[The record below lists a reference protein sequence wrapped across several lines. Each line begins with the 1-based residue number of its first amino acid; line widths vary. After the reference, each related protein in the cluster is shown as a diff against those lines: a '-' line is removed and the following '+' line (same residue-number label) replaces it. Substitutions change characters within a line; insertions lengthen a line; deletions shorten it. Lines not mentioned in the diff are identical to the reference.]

1 MPAPAVGATLSHYRI
16 LQKLG
21 AGGMGEVYLAE
32 DTRLR
37 RQLALKFLPE
47 ELTRDGD
54 RRRRFAQE
62 ARAAAGIDHPHIA
75 AVYDIDE
82 VDGCTVIAMEYVRGQ
97 SLREAISIR
106 KLQPLAALEL
116 AVQIADALAKAH
128 ERGIVHR
135 DLKPENIMVSEDGY
149 VKVIDFGLAKLLD
162 PLSGTAP
169 IAPTAPAVPADAD
182 TETQSRVY
190 TSQGRILGTVAYM
203 SPEQA
208 RGAEVD
214 ARSDIFSFGVVLYE
228 MLSGEDP
235 FRRPSAVETLSAI
248 LRDTPPP
255 LNLPTAHTPP
265 ELQRVLR
272 RALAKDPP
280 ERYQTMKELAADLRM
295 VRERLAR
302 PRAALPPWPWLA
314 AGAVVC
320 VLLAGAVWWFT
331 RQTPPPAPLEP
342 LSVLV
347 ADFQNAT
354 GDAVFDG
361 ALEQALGIG
370 LEGASF
376 ITSYPRPQA
385 RRQAG
390 ELDAAAGGKL
400 DERLARLVCR
410 SHGIKVAVGGTIAPA
425 GGGYDLSAWALDPVT
440 GQKLASAE
448 KRVGT
453 KAEVLQAAGA
463 VAAELREGLGERR
476 PAGAQQ
482 LAGETFST
490 GSLDA
495 MNSYA
500 RAQELQYQGQ
510 YGQAMDEYRLAI
522 AHDPDL
528 GRAYSGLAALLA
540 NQGERTQAEAQFE
553 QALARVDRMSEREK
567 LRTRGSYYLF
577 RRDAARAVE
586 QYTALVAQFPA
597 DTAGHANLALAYF
610 FGGNM
615 AKAMEEG
622 RRAVEIYPRNV
633 PQRNNVA
640 LYALYAGDFAT
651 AEKEARAVLELNP
664 AFEKAS
670 LALALAQVGLGR
682 NDDARATYG
691 RLRAISPRGASFA
704 AIGLADLALYEG
716 RPQDALPELEAGRAG
731 DLAQGNA
738 GAAAQKSAVLAEALL
753 QLGRTADALSAADRA
768 VAGSRDESVLV
779 PAARVY
785 LAGGREA
792 AALKLAATLGEQWQ
806 PAPQAYGK
814 LIEAEALVRRQRARE
829 ALPLLQAAQQLSD
842 TWLGRFDLGLTNL
855 EAGAF
860 PEAHADFDACLKRR
874 GEAAAV
880 FRDDVPSF
888 RYLPPLHYYLGRAQQ
903 ELKSPQAAQS
913 YRQFLEVKARGNDPL
928 VPDAR
933 ARLQAR

>member
-1 MPAPAVGATLSHYRI
+1 MPVPAVGATLSHYRI

-32 DTRLR
+32 DLRLR
-37 RQLALKFLPE
+37 RQVALKFLPE
-47 ELTRDGD
+47 DLTRDAD

-62 ARAAAGIDHPHIA
+62 ARAAAGIEHPHIA

-106 KLQPLAALEL
+106 KLEPLQALEL

-169 IAPTAPAVPADAD
+169 SLSAAAADAD

-235 FRRPSAVETLSAI
+235 FKRPSAVETLSAI

-255 LNLPTAHTPP
+255 LNLPAARTPP
-265 ELQRVLR
+265 ELQRVIR
-272 RALAKDPP
+272 KALAKEPP
-280 ERYQTMKELAADLRM
+280 ERYQHMKELAADLRLL
-295 VRERLAR
+295 RERFSR
-302 PRAALPPWPWLA
+302 PRAALPPWPWV
-314 AGAVVC
+314 AGAALLC
-320 VLLAGAVWWFT
+320 ALLAGGAWWAARERVPAV
-331 RQTPPPAPLEP
+331 APEP

-347 ADFQNAT
+347 ADFENRT
-354 GDAVFDG
+354 GDPVFDG

-376 ITSYPRPQA
+376 ITSYSRPQA
-385 RRQAG
+385 RRQAT
-390 ELDAAAGGKL
+390 ELDRTAAGRL
-400 DERLARLVCR
+400 DDTLARLVCR
-410 SHGIKVAVGGTIAPA
+410 SHGIKVTVA
-425 GGGYDLSAWALDPVT
+425 GRVETAGDGYGLRAWALDPVT
-440 GQKLASAE
+440 GDKLAEAE
-448 KRVGT
+448 RRVDT
-453 KAEVLQAAGA
+453 KAEVLQAADL
-463 VAAELREGLGERR
+463 VATELRRGLGEQR
-476 PAGAQQ
+476 PAGEEA
-482 LAGETFST
+482 LAGETFTT

-500 RAQELQYQGQ
+500 RAQELQYAGE
-510 YGQAMDEYRLAI
+510 YARAMAEYRRAI
-522 AHDPDL
+522 EHDREL

-540 NQGERTQAEAQFE
+540 NQGDREQAEAQFE

-567 LRTRGSYYLF
+567 LRTRGGYYLF
-577 RRDAARAVE
+577 RRDPARAAE
-586 QYTALVAQFPA
+586 QYEALVEQFPA
-597 DTAGHANLALAYF
+597 DTAGHANLALAHFYA
-610 FGGNM
+610 GDM
-615 AKAMEEG
+615 ARAMAEG
-622 RRAVEIYPRNV
+622 RRAVAIYPRNV

-640 LYALYAGDFAT
+640 LYALYAGDFVT
-651 AEKEARAVLELNP
+651 AEKESRAVLEINP
-664 AFEKAS
+664 AFEKAW
-670 LALALAQVGLGR
+670 LALALAQVGLGEH
-682 NDDARATYG
+682 DQARAAYEKL
-691 RLRAISPRGASFA
+691 RLTSARGASFA

-716 RPQDALPELEAGRAG
+716 RPGEAVPLLEAGIAADRA
-731 DLAQGNA
+731 QRNP
-738 GAAAQKSAVLAEALL
+738 GAAAHKSAVLAEALL
-753 QLGRTADALSAADRA
+753 SLGRTREALAAAGTAAAD
-768 VAGSRDESVLV
+768 STQESVLV

-785 LAGGREA
+785 LAAGQDGP
-792 AALKLAATLGEQWQ
+792 ALKLASTLAGHWQ

-814 LIEAEALVRRQRARE
+814 LVLGEARLRGGSAKEALRLFQE
-829 ALPLLQAAQQLSD
+829 AQALSD
-842 TWLGRFDLGLTNL
+842 TWLGRFALGRASL
-855 EAGAF
+855 EVGGFA
-860 PEAHADFDACLKRR
+860 EAHADFDACLKRR

-880 FRDDVPSF
+880 FLDDVPTF
-888 RYLPPLHYYLGRAQQ
+888 RYLPPVLYYLGRAQQ
-903 ELKSPQAAQS
+903 ALKSPQAADS
-913 YRQFLEVKARGNDPL
+913 YKLFLDVKARGDDPL
-928 VPDAR
+928 AADAR
-933 ARLQAR
+933 ARLDRR

>member
-32 DTRLR
+32 DLRLR
-37 RQLALKFLPE
+37 RQVALKFLPE
-47 ELTRDGD
+47 ELTRDAD

-62 ARAAAGIDHPHIA
+62 ARAAAGIEHPHIA

-82 VDGCTVIAMEYVRGQ
+82 VDGSTVIAMEYVRGQ

-106 KLQPLAALEL
+106 KLEPLQALEL
-116 AVQIADALAKAH
+116 AVQVADALAKAH

-169 IAPTAPAVPADAD
+169 AVSVPADAD

-228 MLSGEDP
+228 MLSGKDP

-272 RALAKDPP
+272 KALAKDLP
-280 ERYQTMKELAADLRM
+280 ERYQNMKELAGDLRM

-302 PRAALPPWPWLA
+302 PRAALPSWPWLA
-314 AGAVVC
+314 GGAALSL
-320 VLLAGAVWWFT
+320 LLAVGVWWLA
-331 RQTPPPAPLEP
+331 RADRPAAAPPQP

-376 ITSYPRPQA
+376 ITSYARPQA
-385 RRQAG
+385 RRQAA
-390 ELDAAAGGKL
+390 ELDSAAGGKL

-410 SHGIKVAVGGTIAPA
+410 SHGIKVAVA
-425 GGGYDLSAWALDPVT
+425 GSIEQANGGYLLRAWALDPVG
-440 GQKLASAE
+440 GQRLTEAE
-448 KRVGT
+448 RRVGA
-453 KAEVLQAAGA
+453 KAEVLQAAD
-463 VAAELREGLGERR
+463 VLAAELRRGLGERR
-476 PAGAQQ
+476 PEGAQA

-510 YGQAMDEYRLAI
+510 YAEAMAEYRRAA
-522 AHDPDL
+522 AHDSHM

-540 NQGERTQAEAQFE
+540 NQGERQQAEEQYE

-567 LRTRGSYYLF
+567 LRTRGGYYLF
-577 RRDAARAVE
+577 RRDSARAVE
-586 QYTALVAQFPA
+586 QYTALVRQFPA
-597 DTAGHANLALAYF
+597 DTAGHANLAFAYF
-610 FGGNM
+610 YAGDM
-615 AKAMEEG
+615 ARAMEEG

-651 AEKEARAVLELNP
+651 AEKEARAVLDLNA
-664 AFEKAS
+664 AFEKGS
-670 LALALAQVGLGR
+670 VALALAQIGQGR
-682 NDDARATYG
+682 NDDARATYDK
-691 RLRAISPRGASFA
+691 LRGVSARGASFA

-716 RPQDALPELEAGRAG
+716 RPEQAVPELEAGIAG
-731 DLAQGNA
+731 DTAQGNA
-738 GAAAQKSAVLAEALL
+738 GAAAHKSAVLAEALL
-753 QLGRTADALSAADRA
+753 QMGRTREALAAADRA
-768 VAGSRDESVLV
+768 AAGAREESVAV
-779 PAARVY
+779 PVARVY
-785 LAGGREA
+785 LAAGREA
-792 AALKLAATLGEQWQ
+792 AALKLATALGAHWQ
-806 PAPQAYGK
+806 PAPRAYGK
-814 LIEAEALVRRQRARE
+814 LIEAEALRRRKRARE
-829 ALPLLQAAQQLSD
+829 ALGLLQEAQKLSD
-842 TWLGRFDLGLTNL
+842 TWLGRFHLGLTYL
-855 EAGAF
+855 DLSAF
-860 PEAHADFDACLKRR
+860 PEAHADFDACWKRR

-880 FRDDVPSF
+880 FADDVPSF
-888 RYLPPLHYYLGRAQQ
+888 RYLPPVHYYLGRAQ
-903 ELKSPQAAQS
+903 EALKSPQAAES
-913 YRQFLEVKARGNDPL
+913 YKQFLAIKAKGDDPL
-928 VPDAR
+928 AADAR
-933 ARLQAR
+933 TRLAR